1 MEHVFAVKNPEELAR
16 YQAFLQDV
24 RPRLEDY
31 IRFLRSEYQVK
42 ELPRCIVWSNPD
54 IAVRL
59 VSGIPVPA
67 YTNEF
72 RVMFTPDLD
81 VWRDIYLRQLDGL
94 PESYAVKELREYY
107 DIRLS
112 RNSVLQILGHELA
125 HYSELF
131 LDDFDTYPSPSTWF
145 EEGMVEYISRKW
157 FLTGA
162 EFDAEAQANRHLT
175 ELLGGRYGGHP
186 LEDFGA
192 HLKTEDHAGLFFD
205 YWRAFLAVSRVVEA
219 CGGVLEAFRSYR
231 LWCEAKTDRT
241 LADWFGADVLRPP
254 AGILE
259 GLHIDLTSIFPEE

>member
-107 DIRLS
+107 DTRLS
-112 RNSVLQILGHELA
+112 QNSVLQILGHELA

-157 FLTGA
+157 FLTPEEFAA
-162 EFDAEAQANRHLT
+162 EEDVNRQLT
-175 ELLGGRYGGHP
+175 ALLADRYGGHP
-186 LEDFGA
+186 LEDFGS
-192 HLKTEDHAGLFFD
+192 HLRDGDHAGLFFD
-205 YWRAFLAVSRVVEA
+205 YWRAYLAVSRVIERL
-219 CGGVLEAFRSYR
+219 GGVLEAFDACRRWRDS
-231 LWCEAKTDRT
+231 DSGMS
-241 LADWFGADVLRPP
+241 LARWL
-254 AGILE
+254 
-259 GLHIDLTSIFPEE
+259 DLPE

>member
-1 MEHVFAVKNPEELAR
+1 
-16 YQAFLQDV
+16 
-24 RPRLEDY
+24 
-31 IRFLRSEYQVK
+31 
-42 ELPRCIVWSNPD
+42 
-54 IAVRL
+54 
-59 VSGIPVPA
+59 
-67 YTNEF
+67 
-72 RVMFTPDLD
+72 
-81 VWRDIYLRQLDGL
+81 
-94 PESYAVKELREYY
+94 
-107 DIRLS
+107 
-112 RNSVLQILGHELA
+112 
-125 HYSELF
+125 
-131 LDDFDTYPSPSTWF
+131 
-145 EEGMVEYISRKW
+145 MVEYISRKW